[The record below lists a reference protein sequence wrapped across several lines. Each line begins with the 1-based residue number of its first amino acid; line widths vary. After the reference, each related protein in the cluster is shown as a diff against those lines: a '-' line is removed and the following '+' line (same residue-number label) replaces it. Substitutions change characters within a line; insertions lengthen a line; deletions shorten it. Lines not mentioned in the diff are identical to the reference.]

1 MGFTKINHICYAD
14 DTALVTLSLKGLQ
27 ELIYICQIFGKDY
40 DVIFNVNKTKCMVF
54 KPKSYTKYKK
64 YN

>member
-1 MGFTKINHICYAD
+1 MAP
-14 DTALVTLSLKGLQ
+14 SLKALQ
-27 ELIYICQIFGKDY
+27 ELIDICQIFGKDY

>member
-14 DTALVTLSLKGLQ
+14 DAALVTLSLKGLQ
-27 ELIYICQIFGKDY
+27 ELIYICQIFGKYY
-40 DVIFNVNKTKCMVF
+40 DVILNVDKIKCMVF

-64 YN
+64 I